1 MLTNVP
7 PTATEQF
14 LELQDEQQFAGR
26 PEIPLLEGAL
36 GKGYL
41 GWSGFQG
48 NLTIAVAPEA
58 AVEALRLLRDEGGY
72 DHFSYMTASHW
83 PETPREAFHFVYQ
96 LYSRQHATWVR
107 LKCFLPAPREQHGPI
122 ALPTATGVYPAADWH
137 ECEAWD
143 LLGIHFDGHPNLR
156 RLLTPGMYEGFPLRR
171 DFPLEG
177 AELRA
182 FQTQLIEQWN
192 SDPDHTD
199 KGSTDDF
206 WIDRYFS

>member
-7 PTATEQF
+7 PTAPDRFVEF
-14 LELQDEQQFAGR
+14 QDEQQFADR
-26 PEIPLLEGAL
+26 PEIAILETAL

-48 NLTIAVAPEA
+48 NLTIAVAA
-58 AVEALRLLRDEGGY
+58 DSLIEALRLLKTEGQY

-83 PETPREAFHFVYQ
+83 PETPKEAFHLVYQ
-96 LYSRQHATWVR
+96 LYNRTLATWVR
-107 LKCFLPAPREQHGPI
+107 LKCFLPASVSTHAPVQV
-122 ALPTATGVYPAADWH
+122 ASATAVYPAADWH

-143 LLGIHFDGHPNLR
+143 LLGLHFEGHPNLR

-182 FQTQLIEQWN
+182 FQSQLIEQWN
-192 SDPDHTD
+192 SDPDHD
-199 KGSTDDF
+199 RKGSTDDF